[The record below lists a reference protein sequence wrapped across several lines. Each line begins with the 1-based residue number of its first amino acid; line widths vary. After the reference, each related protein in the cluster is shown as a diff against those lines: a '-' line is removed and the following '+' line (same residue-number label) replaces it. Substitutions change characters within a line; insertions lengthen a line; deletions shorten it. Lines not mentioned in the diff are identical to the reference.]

1 VTSPLIA
8 LASGTKRYEDLLTC
22 DDADVPD
29 KIARLSKDD
38 LRRIAYVKVCDDR
51 RHTSLCG
58 QRR

>member
-22 DDADVPD
+22 DEADVPD

-38 LRRIAYVKVCDDR
+38 LRRIVYVKVCDDR
-51 RHTSLCG
+51 R
-58 QRR
+58 